1 MSDSDDFDFD
11 FVNDASEN
19 VQKKWKKNFHRET
32 GEEAPGRRS
41 GSEPERRE
49 EVVEVVEVPARGGK
63 ENSLQAAKRREEGSG
78 VLRGEEGTASDVSL
92 TPPGSPTGTT
102 PLAARKV
109 RGANRTAKTRRAL
122 EALSKTAVSSVKR
135 GRRSLEGGVVEEGG
149 EVSSGEEEDTVEVKV
164 RWKTEVVRVVVRMG
178 ERAGKMMDRVAETVG
193 LDAGEVVV
201 YRGEE
206 AIGREEVV
214 GGLGLSVTSV
224 LLGRARV
231 VVEGAGEQG
240 GLELRLQT
248 RDRRS
253 KPVLV
258 TVQPT
263 DKMRVVVEKYLE
275 QTGVARDKLRIEF
288 DGEELE
294 EEETA
299 EGLELEG
306 GECLDVHLLP

>member
-1 MSDSDDFDFD
+1 MADQEDSDDEFDFD
-11 FVNDASEN
+11 FVDAASKK
-19 VQKKWKKNFHRET
+19 VQSKWEKNFHKDT
-32 GEEAPGRRS
+32 SDKTPSQRS
-41 GSEPERRE
+41 GSEPVRSE
-49 EVVEVVEVPARGGK
+49 EVEEAEVPAARAGK
-63 ENSLQAAKRREEGSG
+63 ENCLRAAAREEAAA
-78 VLRGEEGTASDVSL
+78 ASDVSL
-92 TPPGSPTGTT
+92 TPPASPTGTT
-102 PLAARKV
+102 PRGAKKV
-109 RGANRTAKTRRAL
+109 RGANRTAKTRLAL
-122 EALSKTAVSSVKR
+122 ETLSKTVVSSVKR

-164 RWKTEVVRVVVRMG
+164 RWKTKVVRVVVGRG
-178 ERAGKMMDRVAETVG
+178 ERAGRMMDRVAEMVG
-193 LDAGEVVV
+193 LVAGEVVV

-214 GGLGLSVTSV
+214 GGLGLTVTSV
-224 LLGRARV
+224 LQGRARV
-231 VVEGAGEQG
+231 VVEGEVEQG

-248 RDRRS
+248 KDRRS

-258 TVQPT
+258 TIQPT
-263 DKMRVVVEKYLE
+263 DKMRVVVEKYMK
-275 QTGVARDKLRIEF
+275 QTGVARDKLRIEL